1 MKKNALFALAVVA
14 ASLIS
19 SAAYAEN
26 PAWRSAVMKLIA
38 SKQSYPPAAEMRG
51 DEGTAQVKLTI
62 GAGGELTEVELV
74 QKTGS
79 LVLDREAVA
88 LPKRVGNFP
97 APPGGATTTTIPMV
111 WRLQ

>member
-1 MKKNALFALAVVA
+1 MKKNALFALAVIT
-14 ASLIS
+14 ASFIS
-19 SAAYAEN
+19 TAAYAEN

-88 LPKRVGNFP
+88 LPKRVGTFP
-97 APPGGATTTTIPMV
+97 APPGGATTTTVPMV